1 MRIFVGITGASG
13 SIYAQRLIQ
22 ELLNIKVERIYV
34 CASQTAKKVVAHE
47 LSTSKKFNTNNFC
60 LKRLLQG
67 VINDDHRK
75 IIRIFDADNFFAPIA
90 SGSSAAS
97 HVIVIPCSMG
107 SLARI
112 RCGTSSN
119 LIERSSDVSIKQK
132 KRLILCPRETPFS
145 TIHLEN
151 MLALSKM
158 GVDILPPIPGFYQK
172 PQSLDDIVDF
182 FIGKIFEL
190 LNLEHSLYRAWN
202 KRLR

>member
-1 MRIFVGITGASG
+1 
-13 SIYAQRLIQ
+13 
-22 ELLNIKVERIYV
+22 
-34 CASQTAKKVVAHE
+34 
-47 LSTSKKFNTNNFC
+47 
-60 LKRLLQG
+60 
-67 VINDDHRK
+67 
-75 IIRIFDADNFFAPIA
+75 
-90 SGSSAAS
+90 
-97 HVIVIPCSMG
+97 MG

-182 FIGKIFEL
+182 FIGKIFF
-190 LNLEHSLYRAWN
+190 SIS
-202 KRLR
+202 

>member
-1 MRIFVGITGASG
+1 
-13 SIYAQRLIQ
+13 
-22 ELLNIKVERIYV
+22 
-34 CASQTAKKVVAHE
+34 
-47 LSTSKKFNTNNFC
+47 
-60 LKRLLQG
+60 
-67 VINDDHRK
+67 
-75 IIRIFDADNFFAPIA
+75 
-90 SGSSAAS
+90 
-97 HVIVIPCSMG
+97 MG

-172 PQSLDDIVDF
+172 PSTIDDIIDF
-182 FIGKIFEL
+182 VVARILMQLGL
-190 LNLEHSLYRAWN
+190 PQTLVTPWGLND
-202 KRLR
+202 

>member
-1 MRIFVGITGASG
+1 VRIFVGITGASG

-22 ELLNIKVERIYV
+22 ELLSIKVDRIYV
-34 CASQTAKKVVAHE
+34 CASQTAKKVIAHE
-47 LSTSKKFNTNNFC
+47 LSSSKQMNINSFC

-67 VINDDHRK
+67 EIRDEHKKTLRLFAADD
-75 IIRIFDADNFFAPIA
+75 FFAPIA

-112 RCGTSSN
+112 RCGISSN
-119 LIERSSDVSIKQK
+119 LIERSSDVSLKQK
-132 KRLILCPRETPFS
+132 KKLILCPRETPFS

-158 GVDILPPIPGFYQK
+158 GVDIVPPIPGFYQR
-172 PQSLDDIVDF
+172 PQSLNDIVDF

-190 LNLEHSLYRAWN
+190 LDIEHSLYRAWN